1 MKVKNCEK
9 CKYYDRRRWSSSYYP
24 ANYHRVGV
32 SHAYGFCIN
41 YNKRCSEVKKCQF
54 IKKK

>member
-1 MKVKNCEK
+1 MKLSICEK
-9 CKYYDRRRWSSSYYP
+9 CKYYDRRRWSSSYWP

-54 IKKK
+54 IKEK

>member
-9 CKYYDRRRWSSSYYP
+9 CKYYDRRRWSSSYWP

-41 YNKRCSEVKKCQF
+41 YNKRCSEVKKCSL
-54 IKKK
+54 INDK